1 MSSSQLGGELTGLSP
16 LMEQAVEMDGD
27 DEQLR
32 LSDEYFDFCK
42 QQSMEGLGILVTKE
56 NSSTKPLKIIDKGMI
71 SINK

>member
-27 DEQLR
+27 DERLR

-42 QQSMEGLGILVTKE
+42 QQSQEGLGILVTKE
-56 NSSTKPLKIIDKGMI
+56 NSSTKPLKIIDKSMI
-71 SINK
+71 